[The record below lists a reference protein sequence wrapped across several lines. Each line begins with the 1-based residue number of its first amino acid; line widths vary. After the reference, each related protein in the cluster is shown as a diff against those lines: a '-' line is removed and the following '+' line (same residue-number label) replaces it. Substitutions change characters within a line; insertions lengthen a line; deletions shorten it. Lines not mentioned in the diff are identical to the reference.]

1 MYISK
6 LHLRAFGKFSY
17 KKIYLA
23 KNFNII
29 YGENEAGKS
38 TIHNFIESILYG
50 VEDGKNKYK
59 PWDGSLYKGSMAIDE
74 FEGDR
79 YLVSRDFL
87 LGTSQMFKRDLDDNK
102 NPVLKEENIENPGEY
117 FLNLNKISFKNTI
130 SIKQLGN
137 KTDKEL
143 STELKN
149 KIINLSSSKD
159 ESISIERILSTL
171 NSIKDEAGMED
182 NPKTLL
188 GQYTL
193 RLNDLSKCRE
203 NIININKQ
211 VMFLAMEKKKLSS
224 KTEELDMRIAKLNQ
238 EIKEYELSLE
248 KNKFLKAEPIKNELE
263 ELNIKLKDYKDDLI
277 QNYSKNDFEEAV
289 KLSSSLNAMH
299 NEHRVLLKE
308 KEETEE
314 ILKYLTEDVVNNIQD
329 NFSIEMINLNYNTYK
344 NNINKATDLQNKINK
359 TQEEING
366 YKLNELNL
374 FIDKYDE
381 VDENNSKINFV
392 KAVLNEKSYDSMKK
406 YIKSNN
412 IKSFMMFLLGALFLG
427 GAIFS
432 GYAGYNFGVMEY
444 YAGTSI
450 AILSLISYVS
460 FYKTR
465 KKVKNAKNEVDSID
479 CENAVYMKDL
489 EELSQK
495 NNDIFKEINC
505 SDHDELKS
513 LYEKKSIEKTIC
525 LEKIKLQELDKE
537 SLNKIEDENSF
548 IKKNLIKNLSI
559 FLMEEITEENIN
571 EVNVIYQ
578 RKDSVKEK
586 ILNNNQRLQ
595 QLIQNLNKLDKE
607 IAFEETRFNMIL
619 KSNNMDT
626 FEKFKYE
633 VEYYE
638 CFTDLKNKK
647 MYCENMLNTIL
658 DNTNFEELKNKIQ
671 YTLFYEPKEV
681 DKKENQ
687 LNIFKLNEEK
697 NNLLRN
703 INNIDKEID
712 ELENSVR
719 GLAEVEEEIEF
730 YEDKKCFFKEKIKV
744 ADIASEKIIGIS
756 DSIKGDFMPLL
767 RKSISEN
774 FSYLTGGHYKEVNID
789 ENMNISVVRE
799 DNKKNIDIESLS
811 GGTLD
816 QLYLSLRI
824 SLSNILSGN
833 QNIPIILDDSF
844 VQYDSGRLKN
854 SLQMLV
860 KESERRQVIL
870 FTCQEREV
878 ELAKQLNVKF
888 NYLKL

>member
-1 MYISK
+1 LI
-6 LHLRAFGKFSY
+6 
-17 KKIYLA
+17 
-23 KNFNII
+23 
-29 YGENEAGKS
+29 
-38 TIHNFIESILYG
+38 
-50 VEDGKNKYK
+50 
-59 PWDGSLYKGSMAIDE
+59 
-74 FEGDR
+74 
-79 YLVSRDFL
+79 SRDFL
-87 LGTSQMFKRDLDDNK
+87 LGTSQIFKRDLDDNK
-102 NPVLKEENIENPGEY
+102 NPVLKEENIDSPGDY
-117 FLNLNKISFKNTI
+117 FLNLNKVSFKNTI

-159 ESISIERILSTL
+159 ETISIERILSTL
-171 NSIKDEAGMED
+171 NSIKEEAGMED

-193 RLNDLSKCRE
+193 RLNDLSKYRE

-238 EIKEYELSLE
+238 EIKEHELSLE
-248 KNKFLKAEPIKNELE
+248 KNKLLKAEPIKNELE
-263 ELNIKLKDYKDDLI
+263 ELNKKLKDYKDDLL

-308 KEETEE
+308 KEETEKT
-314 ILKYLTEDVVNNIQD
+314 LKYLTEDVVNNVQD
-329 NFSIEMINLNYNTYK
+329 DFSIEMVNFNYNTYK
-344 NNINKATDLQNKINK
+344 NNVNKETDLQNKIKK
-359 TQEEING
+359 TQEEINSF
-366 YKLNELNL
+366 KLDELNL
-374 FIDKYDE
+374 FVEKYDE
-381 VDENNSKINFV
+381 VDENNSKINV
-392 KAVLNEKSYDSMKK
+392 IKAVVNEKSYDLMKK

-412 IKSFMMFLLGALFLG
+412 LKSFMLFFLGSLFLG

-432 GYAGYNFGVMEY
+432 GYAGYNFGVIEY

-450 AILSLISYVS
+450 AILSLISYIS
-460 FYKTR
+460 FSKTR
-465 KKVKNAKNEVDSID
+465 KRVKNAKNEVDSID
-479 CENAVYMKDL
+479 CENAVYMKSLD
-489 EELSQK
+489 ELSQK
-495 NNDIFKEINC
+495 NNDILKEINC
-505 SDHDELKS
+505 SDQNELQS
-513 LYEKKSIEKTIC
+513 LYEKKSTEKAIC
-525 LEKIKLQELDKE
+525 LEKIQLQELDKE
-537 SLNKIEDENSF
+537 SLNKLQDEISF
-548 IKKNLIKNLSI
+548 IKKNLIKKLSI

-578 RKDSVKEK
+578 RKDSVKEN
-586 ILNNNQRLQ
+586 ILDNNQKLQ
-595 QLIQNLNKLDKE
+595 QLVQSINKLDKE

-626 FEKFKYE
+626 FEKFKSK

-638 CFTDLKNKK
+638 SFADLKNKK

-658 DNTNFEELKNKIQ
+658 DNITFEELKNKTQ
-671 YTLFYEPKEV
+671 HTLFYEIKEV
-681 DKKENQ
+681 NKKEHQ

-703 INNIDKEID
+703 INNIEKEID

-730 YEDKKCFFKEKIKV
+730 YEEKKAFFKEKIKV
-744 ADIASEKIIGIS
+744 ADIAAEKIISIS

-774 FSYLTGGHYKEVNID
+774 FSYLTGGNYKEVNID

-854 SLQMLV
+854 SLLMLF